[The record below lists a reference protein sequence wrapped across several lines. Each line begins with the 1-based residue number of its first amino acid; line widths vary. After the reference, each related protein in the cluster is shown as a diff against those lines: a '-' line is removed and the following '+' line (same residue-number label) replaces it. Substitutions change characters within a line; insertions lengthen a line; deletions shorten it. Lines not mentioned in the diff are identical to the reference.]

1 MELISENRAFGGRHL
16 RYEHEAS
23 TTQCK
28 MTFAVYLPPFASA
41 DKPVPVLYWLSGLTC
56 TDQNFMQKAGAMKL
70 ASELGYGP
78 LSLLIPVHGE
88 IISLTTTMG
97 RMTLALAQASMLM
110 RHKPLGILTTKCT
123 VMSQK
128 SYHSLWRPICR

>member
-41 DKPVPVLYWLSGLTC
+41 DKPVPVLY
-56 TDQNFMQKAGAMKL
+56 
-70 ASELGYGP
+70 
-78 LSLLIPVHGE
+78 
-88 IISLTTTMG
+88 
-97 RMTLALAQASMLM
+97 
-110 RHKPLGILTTKCT
+110 
-123 VMSQK
+123 
-128 SYHSLWRPICR
+128 

>member
-41 DKPVPVLYWLSGLTC
+41 DKPVHHREPFQGHPDSGWL
-56 TDQNFMQKAGAMKL
+56 
-70 ASELGYGP
+70 
-78 LSLLIPVHGE
+78 H
-88 IISLTTTMG
+88 
-97 RMTLALAQASMLM
+97 
-110 RHKPLGILTTKCT
+110 
-123 VMSQK
+123 
-128 SYHSLWRPICR
+128 